1 MNIKNILFLSIVA
14 IATSLSACKKNEG
27 CTDKNANNYDSD
39 ADENKG
45 CVYRYASTVNISGV
59 SVNNPNGNP
68 WDIDGTGPDLRI
80 NFGKNSSSAYD
91 FSSDIQNDVFA
102 TTLTPTSNIQFTN
115 EVWKYE
121 LVDDDLPSSP
131 ETIATG
137 TFDPLTQGGSNEIT
151 ITNGSITIKFNYTVN

>member
-1 MNIKNILFLSIVA
+1 MNINKILFLSLAV

-45 CVYRYASTVNISGV
+45 CVFRYASTINISGIPT
-59 SVNNPNGNP
+59 NNPNNDP
-68 WDIDGTGPDLRI
+68 WDLDGTGPDLRI

-91 FSSDIQNDVFA
+91 FSTDIQNDVLVA
-102 TTLTPTSNIQFTN
+102 TLTPTSNIQFTN
-115 EVWKYE
+115 EVWKYQI
-121 LVDDDLPSSP
+121 VDEDLLSSP

-137 TFDPLTQGGSNEIT
+137 TFNPVTQGGSNEISINNGT
-151 ITNGSITIKFNYTVN
+151 IIIKFNYTVN